1 VGVDSVLI
9 FWYLVKVR
17 YYFTLNA
24 ELMKRLIILFL
35 GFVVLSCSSSRSTRE
50 EAAMARIEKIVKES
64 NTPPDTI
71 PPAAQASGTQS
82 QAFASAA
89 NDTLPAGNGF
99 ADTLETES
107 AFVSRQLELAR
118 QHYVAALG
126 SQEAGDSTL
135 TVDEFEAAINILNE
149 LTYHDDIESNKD
161 YLDLSKSV
169 IEDYQKYIDTHP
181 MPGRDASVSAL
192 HEWLNS
198 AIEKNGAP
206 HVEIPKNEI
215 VGTAVPLPYN
225 EYVERAISFFMNRG
239 REHFERWLYL
249 SGKYFPTMK
258 KIFQEEGVP
267 EELVYLSMA
276 ESGLRPDAQSW
287 ARAVGLWQFVR
298 ATGSLYGLRASFWYD
313 ERRDFEKS
321 TRAAARHMKDLYT
334 DLGDW
339 NLVLASY
346 NAGAG
351 RVYRGIR
358 RSGKLDFWDMRKY
371 LPKQTR
377 NYVPQYIAVARMAME
392 PEKYGFNVKPAD
404 PLLYDIVL
412 VDDCVDF
419 KVLAKC
425 ADTDVET
432 LRELNPELL
441 RQHTPAGVTGYRF
454 RVPFGKKSV
463 FETNYAQIP
472 AEEKK
477 QWKTHKVV
485 KGQTSLAKIASK
497 YGVTATALR
506 EINSI
511 KSNRPLKVG
520 TTLWIPM
527 SPEDVEIA
535 DKAPFE
541 YDKKV
546 DRITFG
552 KGKDAA
558 LAAAKP
564 EVTRNSKSSKRSLK
578 APRNKVQVAYI
589 VKRGDTIGH
598 IAEWYG
604 VRASDIR
611 NWNDISY
618 GSYIRTGEELTIWAD
633 ASKADQLGKIDGM
646 TFTQKQELLRKE
658 VGSNGNATAT
668 VSASNEK
675 ESDRGWVEYKVQE
688 GDALFTI
695 AKEHGVSVA
704 DLKTWNSLK
713 GNKIVVG
720 QTLEIYGEP
729 EERTKIIETPS
740 VAKAEVNVKRES
752 KPKPDSKPVLQPKQS
767 APAKN
772 KTAEQTHKVKK
783 GETLSVI
790 AQKFGTSIK
799 ELKQYNSL
807 HSSKIKVNQ
816 ILKIPGSTG
825 ASNATPR

>member
-1 VGVDSVLI
+1 
-9 FWYLVKVR
+9 
-17 YYFTLNA
+17 
-24 ELMKRLIILFL
+24 MKRLTILVL
-35 GFVVLSCSSSRSTRE
+35 GFMVLSCSSSRSTRE
-50 EAAMARIEKIVKES
+50 EALIARIEKISKES
-64 NTPPDTI
+64 STPADTI
-71 PPAAQASGTQS
+71 STPS
-82 QAFASAA
+82 QVPGPHSQPLLSSA
-89 NDTLPAGNGF
+89 NDTLAAGLNGS
-99 ADTLETES
+99 ADTLETET

-118 QHYVAALG
+118 QHYVVALS
-126 SQEAGDSTL
+126 SQETSDSTL

-149 LTYHDDIESNKD
+149 LTYHDDIEANKD
-161 YLDLSKSV
+161 YLELSKSV

-181 MPGRDASVSAL
+181 MPGREASVSAL

-215 VGTAVPLPYN
+215 IGTAVPLPYN

-287 ARAVGLWQFVR
+287 ARAVGLWQFVK
-298 ATGSLYGLRASFWYD
+298 ATGSLYGLRTSFWYD

-321 TRAAARHMKDLYT
+321 TRAAARHMKDLYA

-358 RSGKLDFWDMRKY
+358 RSGKLDFWQMRKY
-371 LPKQTR
+371 LPRQTR

-392 PEKYGFNVKPAD
+392 PEKYGFEVKPAD

-425 ADTDVET
+425 AATEMET

-441 RQHTPAGVTGYRF
+441 RLHTPAGVTGYRF
-454 RVPFGKKSV
+454 RVPLGKKSV
-463 FETNYAQIP
+463 FEANYAQVP
-472 AEEKK
+472 SEEKK
-477 QWKTHKVV
+477 QWKTHRVA
-485 KGQTSLAKIASK
+485 KGYTSLAKIASS
-497 YGVTATALR
+497 YGVTATALK
-506 EINSI
+506 EINGI
-511 KSNRPLKVG
+511 RSNRPLKVG

-541 YDKKV
+541 YGKKV
-546 DRITFG
+546 DRVKFG
-552 KGKDAA
+552 KGKEAA
-558 LAAAKP
+558 LAAARP
-564 EVTRNSKSSKRSLK
+564 DVTRGSRSSNRSLK
-578 APRNKVQVAYI
+578 APQGKVQLAYT

-598 IAEWYG
+598 IAEWYS
-604 VRASDIR
+604 VRASDVR

-618 GSYIRTGEELTIWAD
+618 GSYIRAGEELTIWAD

-646 TFTQKQELLRKE
+646 SFSQKQELLRKE
-658 VGSNGNATAT
+658 VGSNGNAAG
-668 VSASNEK
+668 SFASSNDR
-675 ESDRGWVEYKVQE
+675 ESDQGWIQYKVQE
-688 GDALFTI
+688 GDALYTI

-704 DLKTWNSLK
+704 DLRKWNSLR
-713 GNKIVVG
+713 GSKIVVG
-720 QTLEIYGEP
+720 QTLDIYSEP
-729 EERTKIIETPS
+729 EERTRIIETPS
-740 VAKAEVNVKRES
+740 SIAKAEVNAKQES
-752 KPKPDSKPVLQPKQS
+752 KSKLGLKPMLEPKEP
-767 APAKN
+767 APAKV
-772 KTAEQTHKVKK
+772 KAAEQTHKVKK
-783 GETLSVI
+783 GETLSEI

-807 HSSKIKVNQ
+807 RSSKIKVNQ
-816 ILKIPGSTG
+816 VLRIPGSTG
-825 ASNATPR
+825 ASNADLR